1 MSVHLQSWDVSKNVH
16 SLLRKYDDVTELCR
30 DRRIDL
36 LCLTET
42 LQRRPRSSAPD
53 RLQKINVVHRP
64 RPRAADDDLSAFP
77 VAELTI

>member
-42 LQRRPRSSAPD
+42 LQAVNPALVELFK
-53 RLQKINVVHRP
+53 LQSHLDLRKYCLTVRVV
-64 RPRAADDDLSAFP
+64 SK
-77 VAELTI
+77 